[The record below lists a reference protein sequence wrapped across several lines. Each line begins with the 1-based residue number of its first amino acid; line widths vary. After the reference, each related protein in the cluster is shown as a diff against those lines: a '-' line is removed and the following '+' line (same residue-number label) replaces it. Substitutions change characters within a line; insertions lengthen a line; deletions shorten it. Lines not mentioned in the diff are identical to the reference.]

1 MLQIT
6 TLDFSP
12 PDNSVSGFDF
22 IPVFPGSVL
31 EVNPVLV
38 LIPVAVWADESLF
51 NTKKQYLSFTDA
63 LPYINELL
71 LNFFTVRVV
80 PA

>member
-12 PDNSVSGFDF
+12 PDNSASASF
-22 IPVFPGSVL
+22 IPAVAGSVL
-31 EVNPVLV
+31 EVNPVSV
-38 LIPVAVWADESLF
+38 LIPVTVWADDSLF